1 MVLVRLLHRRPRHVG
16 HQPARGRVLPPELV
30 SAGSLRSWL
39 VAGFASGRLA
49 SDRSILA
56 RAFCEYKYLGITNA
70 FGHGSKTEVVN
81 TATNIFYLIFAAV
94 GFYMS
99 RKADPLIKLQCAF
112 LMCTG

>member
-1 MVLVRLLHRRPRHVG
+1 MS
-16 HQPARGRVLPPELV
+16 LV
-30 SAGSLRSWL
+30 SLR
-39 VAGFASGRLA
+39 VASCRLA
-49 SDRSILA
+49 SDRSVLA

-112 LMCTG
+112 LMCTGIGSALYHATGRHCA